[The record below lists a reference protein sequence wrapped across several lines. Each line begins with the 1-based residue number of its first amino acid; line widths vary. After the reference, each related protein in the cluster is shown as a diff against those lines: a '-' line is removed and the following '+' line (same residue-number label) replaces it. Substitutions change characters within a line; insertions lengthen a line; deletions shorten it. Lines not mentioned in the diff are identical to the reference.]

1 MSLENLLILATG
13 GFLSGI
19 MSGLLGIGGGFIV
32 VPLLVSLG
40 YTPIQAIATSTLVI
54 VMSSI
59 SGSVQNWLMGY
70 LDYKRVIQLGV
81 PALVTAPIGVYLVD
95 RIPPYLLLVIFGVF
109 LIASIFLAE
118 IRKSLASEAIDGNNE
133 SEFNPVL
140 SRIGTGGVTGILT
153 GLLGV
158 GGGTVLVPLQML
170 LLGEPIKLAI
180 QTSLGVIV
188 VTAVS
193 ACTEYVFEGKVLFI
207 QGLLLGAGGLIGSQ
221 ISTRFLP
228 KLSDSIVLLVFRS
241 FLGIMS
247 IYMFWQAWNFYHPV

>member
-1 MSLENLLILATG
+1 MSIENMLILATG

-40 YTPIQAIATSTLVI
+40 YTPIQAIATSKLVI

-70 LDYKRVIQLGV
+70 LDYKRVIQLGL
-81 PALVTAPIGVYLVD
+81 PALVTAPVGVYLVD
-95 RIPPYLLLVIFGVF
+95 RIAPYLLLVIFGVF

-118 IRKSLASEAIDGNNE
+118 IRKGLAEEASDGNE
-133 SEFNPVL
+133 SQFNPVL

-193 ACTEYVFEGKVLFI
+193 ACAEYVFEGKVLFI
-207 QGLLLGAGGLIGSQ
+207 QGLVLGAGGLIGSQ

-247 IYMFWQAWNFYHPV
+247 IYMFWQAWNFYNAV